1 MHCPGFWTPD
11 IYFKNRARRKPC
23 LFPRFGMEIL
33 RQFLIILGFSFLGEV
48 LHQCIPLPV
57 PASVYGLVLLFLALQ
72 TGVVKLKQVKRVG
85 DFLLKLMPLLFIA
98 PAVNLLDCWDL
109 IAPCLLPVAV
119 IVLVSTMAVFVL
131 SGRLT
136 QWIVGRKE
144 KRRD

>member
-1 MHCPGFWTPD
+1 
-11 IYFKNRARRKPC
+11 
-23 LFPRFGMEIL
+23 MEIL